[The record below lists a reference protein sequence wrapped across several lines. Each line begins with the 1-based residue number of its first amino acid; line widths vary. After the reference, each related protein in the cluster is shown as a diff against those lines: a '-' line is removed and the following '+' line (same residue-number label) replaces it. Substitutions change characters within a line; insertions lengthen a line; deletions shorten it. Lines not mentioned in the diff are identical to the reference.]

1 MDIIYFRN
9 WLINQNKNKKIISD
23 IISRIKKVELLIGSS
38 IDEQYKKDSCDF
50 LLSLFNNKGIND
62 QMNNFIINSNVS
74 MPIGKYHLSAYKYA
88 ANTYIN
94 YLKSL

>member
-38 IDEQYKKDSCDF
+38 IDEQDKKESCDF

-88 ANTYIN
+88 VNTYIN

>member
-1 MDIIYFRN
+1 MDIIYFNN
-9 WLINQNKNKKIISD
+9 WLIKQNKNKKVISD
-23 IISRIKKVELLIGSS
+23 TISRIKKIELLIGNS

-50 LLSLFNNKGIND
+50 LLSIFDNKGIND
-62 QMNNFIINSNVS
+62 KMNNFIINSNVS

-88 ANTYIN
+88 VNTYIN